1 MRKNTFLTLNRK
13 AVLYP
18 FVALSLLALLSC
30 AKTVIHMRDL
40 AGLRMGMTPDEP
52 PRVMGTPPKQVYQW
66 SIATTGD
73 SIIVQ
78 SYVLAS
84 GEYWST
90 YFLAYR
96 NDALIFWGYPQEFAR
111 SPDPLLREIG
121 KKATGRHVR

>member
-1 MRKNTFLTLNRK
+1 MRKNTFMKVIRK
-13 AVLYP
+13 KVLYP
-18 FVALSLLALLSC
+18 LVALLLLALLSC
-30 AKTVIHMRDL
+30 AKNVIHMRDL

-52 PRVMGTPPKQVYQW
+52 PAVMGVLPKKVFQW
-66 SIATTGD
+66 SMTTTED

-96 NDALIFWGYPQEFAR
+96 NDGLIFWGYPQEFAR
-111 SPDPLLREIG
+111 SSDPVIREIG
-121 KKATGRHVR
+121 KEALRRHVR